1 MGGNYWLTWKIFL
14 QMSIRVGRSVKRLAI
29 GWDDLGKIYLSS

>member
-14 QMSIRVGRSVKRLAI
+14 KMSIGVVRSVKWLAI
-29 GWDDLGKIYLSS
+29 GWGDLGKIYLFF